1 MTQLASRT
9 GSEATGRTDR
19 RGDIEGLRGLAVVL
33 VLLCHA
39 GPWAVP
45 GGFVGVDVFFVISG
59 FLVTG
64 LLADELGRT
73 GKIALVEHY
82 GRRVRR
88 LLPAALVVLVATLPL
103 AYLLLPRFRWA
114 ETGWDVVVGGLWVTN
129 WRAAGVGGDQ
139 LAADAWASPTQQ
151 FWALAVGAQFQLVWP
166 LLLLG
171 IGLLAARRDGPLRR
185 WLLIGTGLVAL
196 PSFAWSVV
204 YSHGEPAAA
213 FFVTTTRAWE
223 LALGAGLAL
232 LIRTPALPLA
242 RTTALATEPVLRPGN
257 PPTRPLL
264 RVTGPVA
271 GALGWAGLVAVGLA
285 ALLLG
290 EATPYPGVAA
300 LLPTLG
306 TAAVIAARGA
316 GPGRLLSLRPVRAV
330 GAIAL
335 PLYLWHWPLL
345 VVAHAQFGDLHPVGA
360 LAVLLA
366 AAALAALTHRYVE
379 RPLRTPRFSSPWQ
392 AGQALRLGLLGT
404 TAAVAAGLL
413 FQLTVWP
420 PPPPNP
426 ATGVA
431 APPASASPT
440 PAPTPSKPEGAAVL
454 GDKPRGSKAGEP
466 VDRVEKIVPEPA
478 KAGDDRPEGYDD
490 KCLTPAQESKPRS
503 CVYGDKESAFTV
515 VLAGDSHAAQWLPA
529 LEPIARSNKW
539 KLVTYTK
546 EDCPLLF
553 APVARAKRAYPSCT
567 EWNRSVRT
575 KLTGDDQPQLLITS
589 SATHSLFAD
598 GYTLTGE
605 YGRTELTGSF
615 RETWSELADAD
626 LPTVVLRG
634 TPQPG
639 RDVPGC
645 VTGHRQRLTECT
657 AKREIALAGIGPVQE
672 KAAAGLDG
680 VHLVDLNDAICPAA
694 RCAAVIGGML
704 VYRDNEHL
712 TASYA
717 ASLSPRLRGELDLAL
732 A

>member
-9 GSEATGRTDR
+9 GREATGRPER

-39 GPWAVP
+39 GPWVVP

-64 LLADELGRT
+64 LLADELDRT
-73 GKIALVEHY
+73 GKIELVEHY

-88 LLPAALVVLVATLPL
+88 LLPAALVVLFATLPL

-114 ETGWDVVVGGLWVTN
+114 ETGWDVVASGLWVMN
-129 WRAAGVGGDQ
+129 WRAAGAGGDQ
-139 LAADAWASPTQQ
+139 VGADAFASPTQH
-151 FWALAVGAQFQLVWP
+151 FWALAVGAQFHLIWP
-166 LLLLG
+166 VLLLG
-171 IGLLAARRDGPLRR
+171 LGLWAARRGGSTRR
-185 WLLIGTGLVAL
+185 WLLIGAGVVAL
-196 PSFAWSVV
+196 PSFVWSVV
-204 YSHGEPAAA
+204 YSNGATAAA

-232 LIRTPALPLA
+232 LTRA
-242 RTTALATEPVLRPGN
+242 PVRL
-257 PPTRPLL
+257 
-264 RVTGPVA
+264 TGPVA
-271 GALGWAGLVAVGLA
+271 SVLGWGGLAAIALA

-306 TAAVIAARGA
+306 AAAVIAAGGT

-330 GAIAL
+330 GAVAL

-345 VVAHAQFGDLHPVGA
+345 VLANARFGDLHPVGA

-366 AAALAALTHRYVE
+366 AAALAVLTHRYVE
-379 RPLRTPRFSSPWQ
+379 RPLRTPGFSAPWQ
-392 AGQALRLGLLGT
+392 AGQALRIGLLGT
-404 TAAVAAGLL
+404 TTAVVAGLL

-426 ATGVA
+426 ATGLA

-440 PAPTPSKPEGAAVL
+440 PAPAPSAPQGAAVL
-454 GDKPRGSKAGEP
+454 GDEPRSNKAGEP

-490 KCLTPAQESKPRS
+490 KCLTPAQESKVRS
-503 CVYGDKESAFTV
+503 CVYGDQESAFTV

-529 LEPIARSNKW
+529 LEPIARANKW

-546 EDCPLLF
+546 ESCPLLG
-553 APVARAKRAYPSCT
+553 AAVARAKRAYPSCT

-575 KLTGDDQPQLLITS
+575 RLTGDDQPQLLVTS
-589 SATHSLFAD
+589 SAAHTLFAD
-598 GYTLTGE
+598 GYALTGE
-605 YGRTELTGSF
+605 YGRTELIGSF

-626 LPTVVLRG
+626 LPTIVLRG

-639 RDVPGC
+639 RDVPEC

-657 AKREIALAGIGPVQE
+657 AKRETALAGIGPVQE
-672 KAAAGLDG
+672 KAASGLDG
-680 VHLVDLNDAICPAA
+680 VHLINLNDAICPAA
-694 RCAAVIGGML
+694 RCAPVIGGIL

-717 ASLSPRLRGELDLAL
+717 ASLSPRLRAELDRVLA
-732 A
+732 